1 MLSHRQLFFDNQAQ
15 TSVSPVA
22 LEIEKASGCWLFSPD
37 GKKYFDLIAGVSVSN
52 TGHNNPYVIDAVK
65 KQLDD
70 HMHIMVYGE
79 YIQKPQVQLASFLC
93 GLLPPGLDSVYYTN
107 SGSESV
113 EGALKL
119 SRRYTQRYEII
130 SFKNSYHGSTTGALS
145 VTGNETLKR
154 AFRPLLPSV
163 KHIDLN
169 NEDSLNMITNDTA
182 CVLIEPVQA
191 EAGVIL
197 PERDFLVKLRE
208 KCTEQGTLLIFD
220 EIQTGFGR
228 TGKMFAIDY
237 FGVNPDIVLFAKGF
251 GGGMPLG
258 AFVASKEIM
267 SALSDN
273 PALGH
278 ITTFGGHPVSCAAAF
293 ASLNYIVEH
302 KLCEEAEKAGETFLQ
317 RLVHPAIKSVR
328 GLGLLIA
335 LELDD
340 AATARQVVQ
349 KCRSRGLLT
358 EWFLFNEKS
367 IRISPP
373 LTISNDEVEMVCR
386 LLLEIFDEI

>member
-52 TGHNNPYVIDAVK
+52 TGHNNPDVIDAVK

-163 KHIDLN
+163 KHIDFN
-169 NEDSLNMITNDTA
+169 HEDSLNMITNETA

-237 FGVNPDIVLFAKGF
+237 FDVNPDIVLFAKGF

-386 LLLEIFDEI
+386 ILLEIFDEV